1 MKPTHV
7 RRWAAVARLLLVA
20 TAVPLLAAATG
31 RSLGEERSAAAW
43 KINTHLFAANVAL
56 ADAINDGKVTI
67 PPFGEFAV
75 PPDVVQALR
84 AAPAAYRAGVL
95 APDLFPDMYVGGWVI
110 HSDLSDEKD
119 GWMADNW
126 LRHVWTHARG
136 WPNDADR
143 NRVLAFG
150 YGFLTHG
157 AGDIFAHTWV
167 NQKANGAWVS
177 FQNKDRETAIKHI
190 VLEGFVGEHT
200 PATDLSLDVWP
211 RFVSNTLIKD
221 AVARRHHKPIAVHY
235 QRWLAIADGLPK
247 AIARAKSHMNENI
260 NNDAPYW
267 MKCAAHPVWCGRK
280 EHAETWLL
288 DINRGFRAL
297 VDSSESLGEMLMDGS
312 SLDGVGTMTGWATE
326 WVPKMFGAHA
336 LGEGAAALSQFMQW
350 AGDVVPISDSIK
362 AAVERFVHDSMPRI
376 WQIYQA
382 AQKPSTYMEPVLFP
396 SGTKDKLRRE
406 MGVQPGRSTFD
417 WRAFEPIYNTIVLSK
432 LVLLDAAGLNELTR
446 RAGVTAQ
453 VFPDASS
460 TNVMLGVFRSM
471 TQSYQ
476 WVGDSVKATTQ
487 FGICGPE
494 TGELLLLHAVCGIE
508 HRDYTGRNSLTRS
521 SGGFALW
528 GHPEAREKVF
538 GMIFKGYGPGPGTS
552 DRQIVAYAPAAVA
565 GLRDGRRALRVA
577 SEQIATMRDIV
588 AVMQDKVA
596 GVVTAAPNTAP
607 ATTPAP
613 GARPTGARPTGAR
626 PTGAA
631 PTRTPTAGS
640 LSVIADWGTR
650 CCSKDIVAMRAALT
664 ALQSSGGRLQNPAVL
679 AQLGRRPSATQT
691 GQRASQI
698 IAALDAFANSRDA
711 ASAGSALT
719 VVVRQIDALAAVVAG
734 NQ

>member
-1 MKPTHV
+1 MRQIHV
-7 RRWAAVARLLLVA
+7 RRLAALGRLLLVA
-20 TAVPLLAAATG
+20 TAVPLLAAAPGPTL
-31 RSLGEERSAAAW
+31 RAERTAAAW

-67 PPFGEFAV
+67 PPFGEFGV

-110 HSDLSDEKD
+110 HSDLSEEKD

-126 LRHVWTHARG
+126 LRHVWTRAKG

-167 NQKANGAWVS
+167 NQRANGAWVS

-200 PATDLSLDVWP
+200 PPTDLSLDVWP
-211 RFVSNTLIKD
+211 RFVSNTLVKD
-221 AVARRHHKPIAVHY
+221 DVARRHHKPIAAHY

-247 AIARAKSHMNENI
+247 AIARAKSHMNDNV

-267 MKCAAHPVWCGRK
+267 MKCAANPVWCARK

-312 SLDGVGTMTGWATE
+312 SLDGVSAMTGWATE

-336 LGEGAAALSQFMQW
+336 IGEGAAALSQFMQW
-350 AGDVVPISDSIK
+350 AGDLVPISEMIK
-362 AAVERFVHDSMPRI
+362 AEVERFVRDSMPKI
-376 WQIYQA
+376 WEIYQA
-382 AQKPSTYMEPVLFP
+382 AQKPSTYMETSGLFP
-396 SGTKDKLRRE
+396 PRTKDKLRQE
-406 MGVQPGRSTFD
+406 MGVQPGRTTFD

-432 LVLLDAAGLNELTR
+432 LVLLDAAALNELTR
-446 RAGVTAQ
+446 RAGVTTQ
-453 VFPDASS
+453 LFSTASS
-460 TNVMLGVFRSM
+460 TNIMLGVFRSM

-476 WVGDSVKATTQ
+476 WVGDTVEATTK

-494 TGELLLLHAVCGIE
+494 TGDLLPPRALCGIE
-508 HRDYTGRNSLTRS
+508 QSRYGRAPNNLTRS
-521 SGGFALW
+521 TGGFALW
-528 GHPEAREKVF
+528 GHPEARDKVF
-538 GMIFKGYGPGPGTS
+538 RVIFKGDGPGPGTS

-565 GLRDGRRALRVA
+565 GLRGGRRALRVA
-577 SEQIATMRDIV
+577 SEQIASMHDIV

-596 GVVTAAPNTAP
+596 GVVTAAPNAAP
-607 ATTPAP
+607 AATPAP
-613 GARPTGARPTGAR
+613 GARPTSARPTSV
-626 PTGAA
+626 AA
-631 PTRTPTAGS
+631 TRTPTAGS
-640 LSVIADWGTR
+640 ATVIADWGAR
-650 CCSKDIVAMRAALT
+650 CCSKNIAALRAALT
-664 ALQSSGGRLQNPAVL
+664 TLQSSGGRLQNPAVL
-679 AQLGRRPSATQT
+679 VHLGRRSTATQL
-691 GQRASQI
+691 GPRASQI
-698 IAALDAFANSRDA
+698 NAALDAFANSRDA
-711 ASAGSALT
+711 ASAVSALS
-719 VVVRQIDALAAVVAG
+719 VVVRQIDGLAAVVAG
-734 NQ
+734 HQ

>member
-1 MKPTHV
+1 MRPVHV
-7 RRWAAVARLLLVA
+7 RQAAVRRLLLLAVL
-20 TAVPLLAAATG
+20 VPLLAAAARPTS
-31 RSLGEERSAAAW
+31 RADSAATW

-67 PPFGEFAV
+67 PPFGEFALQ
-75 PPDVVQALR
+75 PDVVQALR

-110 HSDLSDEKD
+110 HSDLSEETD

-167 NQKANGAWVS
+167 NQRANGAWGN

-190 VLEGFVGEHT
+190 LIEGFVGEHT

-221 AVARRHHKPIAVHY
+221 AVARRHHKPIATHY
-235 QRWLAIADGLPK
+235 QRWLAIADGLPQ
-247 AIARAKSHMNENI
+247 AIARAKSHMNDNI

-267 MKCAAHPVWCGRK
+267 MKCAVNLEWCARK

-312 SLDGVGTMTGWATE
+312 TSDGVGAMTGWASE

-336 LGEGAAALSQFMQW
+336 LGEGMAVLNEFMQW
-350 AGDVVPISDSIK
+350 AGDLVPISEMIK
-362 AAVERFVHDSMPRI
+362 AEVERFVRDSMPRI
-376 WQIYQA
+376 WEIYQA
-382 AQKPSTYMEPVLFP
+382 AQKPSTYMENSGLFP
-396 SGTKDKLRRE
+396 PGTKDSLRRE
-406 MGVQPGRSTFD
+406 MGVRQSTFD

-432 LVLLDAAGLNELTR
+432 LVLLDAAGLSELTR
-446 RAGVTAQ
+446 RAGVTTQ
-453 VFPDASS
+453 LFPSASA
-460 TNVMLGVFRSM
+460 TNIMLGVFKSM

-476 WVGDSVKATTQ
+476 WVGDTVDATTK

-494 TGELLLLHAVCGIE
+494 TGALLLKRALCGIE
-508 HRDYTGRNSLTRS
+508 QPDWSGKSLTRR
-521 SGGFALW
+521 SGGFSLW

-538 GMIFKGYGPGPGTS
+538 KVIFKGHGPGPGTS

-596 GVVTAAPNTAP
+596 GVMTAAPNAP
-607 ATTPAP
+607 PGATPAP
-613 GARPTGARPTGAR
+613 GARPTSAR

-640 LSVIADWGTR
+640 ASVIADWGTR
-650 CCSKDIVAMRAALT
+650 CCAKDIAALRAALT
-664 ALQSSGGRLQNPAVL
+664 ALQSSGGRLQSPAVL
-679 AQLGRRPSATQT
+679 VQLGRRPTATQL
-691 GQRASQI
+691 GPRASQI
-698 IAALDAFANSRDA
+698 NAALDAFANSRDA

-734 NQ
+734 TQ

>member
-1 MKPTHV
+1 MKSTPV
-7 RRWAAVARLLLVA
+7 RRWAAAGRLLLVA

-31 RSLGEERSAAAW
+31 PILRAEGSAAAW

-67 PPFGEFAV
+67 PPFGEFALQ
-75 PPDVVQALR
+75 PDVVQALR

-110 HSDLSDEKD
+110 HSDLTEEKD

-126 LRHVWTHARG
+126 LRHVWTRARG
-136 WPNDADR
+136 WPNDGDR

-190 VLEGFVGEHT
+190 LLEGFVGEHT

-221 AVARRHHKPIAVHY
+221 DVARRHHKPIAAHY

-247 AIARAKSHMNENI
+247 AIDRARSKMNDNI
-260 NNDAPYW
+260 NDDAPYW

-288 DINRGFRAL
+288 DINRGLRAL
-297 VDSSESLGEMLMDGS
+297 VDSSESLGELLMDGS
-312 SLDGVGTMTGWATE
+312 SLDGVSTMTGWATE

-350 AGDVVPISDSIK
+350 AGDLVPISEIIK
-362 AAVERFVHDSMPRI
+362 AEVERFVRDSMPKI
-376 WQIYQA
+376 WEIYQA
-382 AQKPSTYMEPVLFP
+382 AQKPSTYMESSGLFP
-396 SGTKDKLRRE
+396 AGTKDKLRQE
-406 MGVQPGRSTFD
+406 MGVRQSTFD
-417 WRAFEPIYNTIVLSK
+417 WRAFGPIYNTIVLSK

-453 VFPDASS
+453 LFPNASS

-508 HRDYTGRNSLTRS
+508 QRDYTGRNSLTRS

-588 AVMQDKVA
+588 TVMRDEIA
-596 GVVTAAPNTAP
+596 GVVTAAPNVAP
-607 ATTPAP
+607 KRPAAPRGRPTTTTP
-613 GARPTGARPTGAR
+613 
-626 PTGAA
+626 
-631 PTRTPTAGS
+631 TRSPPPSTLTP
-640 LSVIADWGTR
+640 SVITDWGTR
-650 CCSKDIVAMRAALT
+650 CCARDIAALRAALT
-664 ALQSSGGRLQNPAVL
+664 ALQSSGSRLKNPAVL
-679 AQLGRRPSATQT
+679 AQLGRRPSATQI

-698 IAALDAFANSRDA
+698 NAALDAFAKSRDA